1 MELGSIPMARAPV
14 PAGSIEN
21 PIPRRAAR
29 VVLVDGQG
37 RVLMF
42 RGFDPAKPNKRY
54 WFTVGGG
61 LDEGETAVQGALRE
75 LREETG
81 LDIPESQLEGPVW
94 QQTADFPF
102 DGRWYR
108 QEQEFFAVRVDHWDV
123 TIDGFDAEE
132 RRSIDRHHWW
142 TIDELT
148 GTTERF
154 YPAELPELL
163 RAILRS

>member
-1 MELGSIPMARAPV
+1 MVSA
-14 PAGSIEN
+14 PAGSMDN

-29 VVLVDGQG
+29 VVLVDGSG

-42 RGFDPAKPNKRY
+42 RGCDPASPESRY

-61 LDEGETAVQGALRE
+61 LDEGETAAEGAVRE

-81 LDIPESQLEGPVW
+81 LDVGPESIGHPIWHE
-94 QQTADFPF
+94 TADFPF

-108 QEQEFFAVRVDHWDV
+108 QEQDFYAVRVDSWEV
-123 TIDGFDAEE
+123 SIDGLDAEE

-142 TIDELT
+142 SIDELA
-148 GTTERF
+148 TTREQF
-154 YPAELPELL
+154 YPEELPILL
-163 RAILRS
+163 REILDT